1 MAVADKQI
9 KGKDEDVIMMMIIME
24 IVLWLGEEKNS

>member
-1 MAVADKQI
+1 MVVADKQI
-9 KGKDEDVIMMMIIME
+9 KEKDDDVIMMMMIME